1 MKTVGAT
8 LAVARDNTMV
18 APDDTM
24 VAGDTMIAPDNIM
37 VAGDNR
43 TVTGDGTRAGNHQTH
58 VHDWK
63 GQPQGLPLQFRIVFD
78 DTFNYLNKCL
88 QRLAQFAFVH
98 IAGAAPDNFSLF
110 K

>member
-8 LAVARDNTMV
+8 LAVARDNTTV
-18 APDDTM
+18 ARDDTM

-43 TVTGDGTRAGNHQTH
+43 TVTSDSTRAGNHQTH

-63 GQPQGLPLQFRIVFD
+63 GQQQGLP
-78 DTFNYLNKCL
+78 YS
-88 QRLAQFAFVH
+88 FALYSMIH
-98 IAGAAPDNFSLF
+98 LII
-110 K
+110 